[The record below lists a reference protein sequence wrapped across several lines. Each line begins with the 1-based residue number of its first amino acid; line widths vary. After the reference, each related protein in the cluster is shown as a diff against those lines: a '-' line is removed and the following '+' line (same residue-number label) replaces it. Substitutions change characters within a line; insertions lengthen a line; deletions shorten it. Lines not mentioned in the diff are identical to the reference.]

1 MKELQELKES
11 SNEVIKQSNE
21 LLDYLE
27 ENLADY
33 ERIEQERDK
42 LQHQHEQFYKLSM
55 LLVSAAGLHS
65 LLILGKIIMTVLI

>member
-1 MKELQELKES
+1 MKEL
-11 SNEVIKQSNE
+11 NEINNEIIKQSEE
-21 LLDYLE
+21 LLEHLE
-27 ENLADY
+27 ENLVDY